1 MVLVIKIEL
10 HSAVTGE
17 ISTIA
22 TGKIVNIGAG
32 TATQGS
38 YRVDLRDARGRPWKA
53 GTVTGFPRKRLLA
66 WDLLARALYSVLGKR
81 NGLVECSDSESNQP
95 IPVSC

>member
-1 MVLVIKIEL
+1 MLLVKIEL
-10 HSAVTGE
+10 HSAVTGK

-22 TGKIVNIGAG
+22 TGTIINTGAG
-32 TATQGS
+32 TATQGN

-53 GTVTGFPRKRLLA
+53 GTVAGFPRKRLLA

-81 NGLVECSDSESNQP
+81 NGLLECSDCESNQS
-95 IPVSC
+95 IPASC